1 MLRITLLVFIG
12 LFLVGCGG
20 GSMPF
25 TPPHSSGTS
34 GGSSSSSE
42 SSGSNSAST
51 GSSGSATSSG
61 GSAGSGSSGSG
72 SSSSGSPT
80 GGSPSSGSSS
90 SGNGSSGSGSSSEPS
105 GLTGPSTFNF
115 SGYSWGTDG
124 GTAPPAGNV
133 NGNVGTFD
141 PNNVT
146 VGSELVL
153 AMTQTQNGSQIQS
166 VGSEVI
172 TKQTFTYG
180 TFEFT
185 SRVSQALSGSDA
197 GGFLYATNS
206 ATEIDMEQVGNK
218 ADAVDCTNWKG
229 TSNFQDTQVVGFD
242 QTNNHDFKIVWQP
255 SFIDWYVDGQLVVH
269 HTQSVPS
276 APAYFLFNI
285 WGTNDS
291 SWGGTATIGPT
302 RYIYVSSFKYTP

>member
-1 MLRITLLVFIG
+1 MLRISLLVLIG

-20 GSMPF
+20 GTIPV
-25 TPPHSSGTS
+25 TPPHNSGSSSGT
-34 GGSSSSSE
+34 GSSS
-42 SSGSNSAST
+42 
-51 GSSGSATSSG
+51 GSSGSS
-61 GSAGSGSSGSG
+61 SAGSGSSASGTSSSGSSSGGSSGSG
-72 SSSSGSPT
+72 SS
-80 GGSPSSGSSS
+80 
-90 SGNGSSGSGSSSEPS
+90 GSSGSTGNGVPS
-105 GLTGPSTFNF
+105 GVVALSSFSF
-115 SGYSWGTDG
+115 SGYNWGTDG
-124 GTAPPAGNV
+124 GTAPPVGNV

-153 AMTQTQNGSQIQS
+153 ALTQTNNGSGIKS

-172 TKQTFTYG
+172 SKQTFTYG

-185 SRVSQALSGSDA
+185 SRVSEALSGSDA

-206 ATEIDMEQVGNK
+206 ETEIDMEQVGNK
-218 ADAVDCTNWKG
+218 PDAVDCTNWHG
-229 TSNFQDTQVVGFD
+229 VSNFQDTQVFGFD
-242 QTNNHDFKIVWQP
+242 QTNSHDFKIVWQP

-269 HTQSVPS
+269 HTQAIPS

-285 WGTNDS
+285 WGTNSS

-302 RYIYVSSFKYTP
+302 RYIYVSSFKYTK